1 MIIAIL
7 NIFFFVNPRV
17 GAVQD
22 RHRVTYILPY
32 YPTGSED
39 SWIRCTEKKKKLKLT
54 HFGIPKSGAVQGDT
68 GSHIVY
74 LFYTDRY

>member
-7 NIFFFVNPRV
+7 NIFFVNPRL

-22 RHRVTYILPY
+22 RHRVTYSIYSLIIQQVQR
-32 YPTGSED
+32 TAGSGVLE
-39 SWIRCTEKKKKLKLT
+39 KLKLT
-54 HFGIPKSGAVQGDT
+54 PFGIPKSGAVQGDT
-68 GSHIVY
+68 GPHIVY